1 VTEPILQAKDVVK
14 HYPLTR
20 GIIFKKQ
27 IGQVRAVDGVSF
39 DVLPGETLGI
49 VGESGCGKSTLARL
63 VMRLEDPTSGEI
75 WFEGEDVAHLGAK
88 AMRSKRRDI
97 QIVLQDP
104 YTSLNPRMTVGDI
117 VGEPFD
123 IHPAVTPKGDRKKA
137 VQDLLDVVGLNPE
150 HINRYPHQFS
160 GGQRQRIGIARG
172 LALKPKIIVCDEPVS
187 ALDVSVQA
195 QVINLF
201 ESLQNEFNLTYL
213 FIAHD
218 LSVVRHISDRVAV
231 MYLGKVVEMGDEA
244 SIYEHPSH
252 PYTQALLSAV
262 PVPDP
267 VGREDRRRIVLQGDV
282 PSPANPPSGCRF
294 RTRCW
299 KAQDI
304 CAEQEPP
311 LVQIGT
317 EGGQYAACHF
327 PEMRDIV
334 DNDVPTAALDLSEMP
349 PE

>member
-1 VTEPILQAKDVVK
+1 MADPILQVKDVVK

-20 GIIFKKQ
+20 GIIFKKE

-39 DVLPGETLGI
+39 DLFPGETLGI

-63 VMRLEDPTSGEI
+63 VMRLEDPTAGEI
-75 WFEGEDVAHLGAK
+75 WFEGEDMASLGAK
-88 AMRSKRRDI
+88 AMRTKRRDI

-117 VGEPFD
+117 IGEPFE
-123 IHPAVTPKGDRKKA
+123 IHPSVVPKGGRKKA

-150 HINRYPHQFS
+150 HIHRYPHQFS

-172 LALKPKIIVCDEPVS
+172 LALRPKIIVCDEPVS

-201 ESLQNEFNLTYL
+201 EQLQNEFNLTYI

-218 LSVVRHISDRVAV
+218 LSVVRHISDRVGV
-231 MYLGKVVEMGDEA
+231 MYLGKLVEVGDEL
-244 SIYEHPSH
+244 SIYEHPTH

-267 VGREDRRRIVLQGDV
+267 VGRDERKRIVLQGDV

-304 CAEQEPP
+304 CAEQDPP
-311 LVQIGT
+311 LIQIGT
-317 EGGQYAACHF
+317 KGGHFSACHF
-327 PEMRDIV
+327 PQERDIV
-334 DNDVPTAALDLSEMP
+334 HNDVPTGALDLSDMP
-349 PE
+349 KE